1 MSMLIMVMMWMVG
14 EEFKNVEKAVSD
26 LKKAVSDLK
35 KANDKFNKSLAKVI
49 LSIPRPITYDFW
61 CYLHKIADGDVE

>member
-14 EEFKNVEKAVSD
+14 EEFKNVE
-26 LKKAVSDLK
+26 KAVSDLK

>member
-1 MSMLIMVMMWMVG
+1 MSMVIMVMMWMVD
-14 EEFKNVEKAVSD
+14 EEFKNVAKAF
-26 LKKAVSDLK
+26 SDLK

-49 LSIPRPITYDFW
+49 LSIPMHITYDFW